1 MVAPKI
7 SFCTT
12 VMNRLHHL
20 QKTLPQNIVDNND
33 YYNVEWV
40 ILDYNSTDGLE
51 DWYKSN
57 ANVLGN
63 NVRYFRTT
71 EPQHY
76 KRSHSR
82 NMAFRLSTG
91 DILVNLDADNY
102 AGRSFARYIS
112 KMMQNHPGSYL
123 AADENISA
131 DVSGKVC
138 VARDH
143 FFAVGGYDETVESYG
158 FEDFDLKERLE
169 KYGVKRLTFENTE
182 FLKAI
187 SHSIHERIKN
197 EYLYKNLEKLYI
209 EKISPEKARLIFIT
223 KDGKYES
230 ARILDTQMQYE
241 GKAVK
246 PLNQKFR
253 YIIEDDSI
261 EKGLFSTGILHNSV
275 EIINQKTIHN
285 IIYFYSQLQSK
296 PLIQKKNDVKD
307 YAVNINGFGN
317 GKIMKAFETQN
328 PPIAI

>member
-12 VMNRLHHL
+12 VMNRLHHI

-33 YYNVEWV
+33 YTNIEWV

-51 DWYKSN
+51 EWYHAN
-57 ANVLGN
+57 ANVLGE
-63 NVRYFRTT
+63 NVKYFRTN
-71 EPQHY
+71 EPSHY

-102 AGRSFARYIS
+102 AGRSFGRYIS
-112 KMMQNHPGSYL
+112 KMFINHPDSYL
-123 AADENISA
+123 AASENISA
-131 DVSGKVC
+131 DVSGKIC
-138 VARDH
+138 VSRND
-143 FFAVGGYDETVESYG
+143 FFAIGGYDETIESYG

-169 KYGVKRLTFENTE
+169 KYGVKRLTFENSE

-187 SHSIHERIKN
+187 SHSVHERIKN
-197 EYLYKNLEKLYI
+197 EYLYKNLEKLFI
-209 EKISPEKARLIFIT
+209 ERISPMKARLIFIT

-230 ARILDTQMQYE
+230 AEIVDCQMRYE
-241 GKAVK
+241 GLHVK

-253 YIIEDDSI
+253 FVIVENSI
-261 EKGLFSTGILHNSV
+261 EKGNFSTGILHNSI

-285 IIYFYSQLQSK
+285 IIYFYSQLLSK
-296 PLIQKKNDVKD
+296 PLILKKSDNKD
-307 YAVNINGFGN
+307 YAANINGFGN
-317 GKIMKAFETQN
+317 GKILNAFE
-328 PPIAI
+328 PISSPIAI